1 MKKQQSLIDNGENES
16 EIENEKQS
24 DDDKT
29 DETVQRK
36 RAIDDKQSSLDDSL
50 RSHEEDDEDTIPLSS
65 DLFIAIC
72 LEKNVA
78 IKPKVLGQQY
88 ATSLL
93 DHLTLNETLFTDPIV
108 FAKLSPPEMQITHY
122 LLRKLF

>member
-16 EIENEKQS
+16 DIENEKQS

>member
-24 DDDKT
+24 DDDDKT
-29 DETVQRK
+29 AQRK
-36 RAIDDKQSSLDDSL
+36 RVIDDEQSSLDDSL
-50 RSHEEDDEDTIPLSS
+50 RSHEADDDDTVPLSS

>member
-16 EIENEKQS
+16 DIENEKQS

-36 RAIDDKQSSLDDSL
+36 RAIDDEQSSLDDSL